1 MDGFLETKIKKIIN
15 DVCKEYKLT
24 TGVGDFRRL
33 KAGDLFL
40 PGKRWSYCSGPP
52 LNEEQERIFLA
63 EFTNKMKRP
72 DDTWRRDN
80 YKEFMKGVLEMVDD
94 DTMKKKLFFLKGDTQ
109 NPLLAKIHSELV
121 EEAEKWSAERLSG
134 ENLEIELPT
143 TVVRRPVEMPT
154 EESSS
159 RSQVRSITRA
169 RTNQAETL
177 RERVQRR
184 LRIFWERFRNDV
196 ILPFKV
202 T

>member
-1 MDGFLETKIKKIIN
+1 METKIKKIIN

-63 EFTNKMKRP
+63 EFTNKMRRP

-94 DTMKKKLFFLKGDTQ
+94 DTRKKKLF
-109 NPLLAKIHSELV
+109 
-121 EEAEKWSAERLSG
+121 
-134 ENLEIELPT
+134 
-143 TVVRRPVEMPT
+143 
-154 EESSS
+154 
-159 RSQVRSITRA
+159 
-169 RTNQAETL
+169 
-177 RERVQRR
+177 
-184 LRIFWERFRNDV
+184 
-196 ILPFKV
+196 
-202 T
+202 